1 MSAIKTN
8 KTIIEIIII
17 VCTFLFYQ
25 ILEEKHI
32 LTKSKIFARVF
43 STMGTLYFLVIFAY
57 TLIASILFW
66 IIFSVFE
73 KKLLSLVVAIF
84 WLPAL
89 ALIVLGWVTLGILA
103 IIVSPFMGEYDEDA
117 LIAH

>member
-1 MSAIKTN
+1 MNLAIFPLA
-8 KTIIEIIII
+8 
-17 VCTFLFYQ
+17 VFFY
-25 ILEEKHI
+25 IL
-32 LTKSKIFARVF
+32 A
-43 STMGTLYFLVIFAY
+43 
-57 TLIASILFW
+57 ASILFL
-66 IIFSVFE
+66 ILFSVFE

>member
-1 MSAIKTN
+1 MNLAIFPLA
-8 KTIIEIIII
+8 
-17 VCTFLFYQ
+17 VFFY
-25 ILEEKHI
+25 IL
-32 LTKSKIFARVF
+32 A
-43 STMGTLYFLVIFAY
+43 
-57 TLIASILFW
+57 ASILFL
-66 IIFSVFE
+66 ILFSVFE

-103 IIVSPFMGEYDEDA
+103 IIVSHFMGEYDEDA